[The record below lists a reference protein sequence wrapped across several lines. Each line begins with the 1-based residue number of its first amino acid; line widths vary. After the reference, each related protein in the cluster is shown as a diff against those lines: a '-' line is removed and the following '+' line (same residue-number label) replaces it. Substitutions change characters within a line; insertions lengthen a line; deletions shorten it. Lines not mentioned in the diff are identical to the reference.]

1 MIALWRKF
9 FSLARSDR
17 RLVVEAAALMAL
29 VWTGLR
35 ILRFATLQRILDRYI
50 KYAMSRPI
58 GHTAA
63 VSIATVRWAIGAVS
77 ARAPSANCLVQ
88 ALAADA
94 MLRRRH
100 LPSEIRIGV
109 RPRSGHSARLEGH
122 AWVESGG
129 VVAVGALDDLS
140 EFETLAPARP
150 R

>member
-9 FSLARSDR
+9 VSLTPSDR
-17 RLVVEAAALMAL
+17 SVVMEAAALMAL
-29 VWTGLR
+29 AWTGLR
-35 ILRFATLQRILDRYI
+35 MLPFATVRRVLEHYI
-50 KYAMSRPI
+50 KYAASWPI
-58 GHTAA
+58 DRTPA
-63 VSIATVRWAIGAVS
+63 VPIATVRWAIGAVS
-77 ARAPSANCLVQ
+77 ARAPSASCLVQ

-109 RPRSGHSARLEGH
+109 RPRCGHNARLEGH

-129 VVAVGALDDLS
+129 VVTVGDLDDLS
-140 EFETLAPARP
+140 EFQTLAPARP

>member
-1 MIALWRKF
+1 
-9 FSLARSDR
+9 
-17 RLVVEAAALMAL
+17 MAL

-50 KYAMSRPI
+50 KYTMSRPI

-63 VSIATVRWAIGAVS
+63 VSIATVRRAIGAVS

-109 RPRSGHSARLEGH
+109 RPRCGHSARLEGH

>member
-1 MIALWRKF
+1 
-9 FSLARSDR
+9 
-17 RLVVEAAALMAL
+17 MAL

-35 ILRFATLQRILDRYI
+35 ILRFATLQRILDRYIKYAMSRPI